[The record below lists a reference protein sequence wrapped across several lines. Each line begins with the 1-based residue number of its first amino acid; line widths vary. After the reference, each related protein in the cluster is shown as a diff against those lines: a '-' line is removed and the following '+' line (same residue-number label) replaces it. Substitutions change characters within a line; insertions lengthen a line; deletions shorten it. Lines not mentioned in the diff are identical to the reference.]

1 MKLNF
6 DCVRDVLLYIEEN
19 TSINSSAIFKKT
31 LDDFLS
37 SDISNDDNAS
47 YKSIYDI
54 YGEDVVFY
62 HLNYCHNAQL
72 IYMNSFNDGSIYA
85 DDLSPKGHDF
95 LANIRND
102 NIWNNTK
109 EVASKVGSK
118 SLEALVQISSNVIT
132 TIIQKQFNL

>member
-6 DCVRDVLLYIEEN
+6 DCVRDILIYIED
-19 TSINSSAIFKKT
+19 SSTFLQPALFRNVRSDNLYNDSSDSKHESDS
-31 LDDFLS
+31 LFLS
-37 SDISNDDNAS
+37 YG
-47 YKSIYDI
+47 YKSLY
-54 YGEDVVFY
+54 Y
-62 HLNYCHNAQL
+62 HLNYCYKADL
-72 IYMNSFNDGSIYA
+72 IEEISENIDCVSVN
-85 DDLSPKGHDF
+85 DLSPKGHDF